1 MRREIILDAKGSE
14 LFREELE
21 KLLELLQ
28 VHVYVPIDNIKTIIE
43 ADFYEKG
50 RSFPGAEKDEKLAID
65 SIINHYDNAK
75 KAIHEVE
82 LLLDIM
88 SKKAER
94 YRANNAALNN
104 LLDSIFV
111 DIRDIEDS
119 LWSAMKTFENY
130 PYGGI
135 ERLYKASVK
144 SLETLDRMR
153 DELVEAM
160 NRGIFM

>member
-14 LFREELE
+14 LFKEELE

-28 VHVYVPIDNIKTIIE
+28 VHLYVSINNIKTIIE
-43 ADFYEKG
+43 ANFYGKG
-50 RSFPGAEKDEKLAID
+50 EPFLSAEKDEKLAIN
-65 SIINHYDNAK
+65 SIIDHYDNAK
-75 KAIHEVE
+75 KAIHEIE

-88 SKKAER
+88 SAKAER
-94 YRANNAALNN
+94 YRANNTDLNE
-104 LLDSIFV
+104 LLSGIYL

-135 ERLYKASVK
+135 EKLYKASVK
-144 SLETLDRMR
+144 SLGTLDKIR
-153 DELVEAM
+153 DEIIEAM
-160 NRGIFM
+160 NRDIFM